1 MRKDSPLDPLLSKAV
16 QHILAATMMQPER
29 WWYLSDLAKHLH
41 RRPSSLQSPLSA
53 LVESGILRR
62 REDGNRVYFQP
73 DPDCPFLPEL
83 TGIILKTVGLVDV
96 LRKLLAPFQERIECA
111 FVYGSVARAEELSS
125 SDIDLMVIG
134 AASRFDLT
142 TALKEAEDR
151 LGRPVNATVYKPD
164 EFAKKL
170 KADNHFLR
178 AVLDREKL
186 FVVGD
191 EHDLE
196 RASKAKTS
204 RGRARDQAGT

>member
-1 MRKDSPLDPLLSKAV
+1 MRKDGPLDSLLSKSV
-16 QHILAATMMQPER
+16 QHILAATMMQPQR
-29 WWYLSDLAKHLH
+29 WWYLSDLAKHLD

-53 LVESGILRR
+53 LVQSGILRR

-73 DPDCPFLPEL
+73 DPECPFLSEL
-83 TGIILKTVGLVDV
+83 KGMILKTVGLVDV
-96 LRKLLAPFQERIECA
+96 LRELLESFRDRIGCA

-125 SDIDLMVIG
+125 SDIDLMVVG
-134 AASRFDLT
+134 AASRFDLSS
-142 TALKEAEDR
+142 ALREAEVR

-170 KADNHFLR
+170 KVGNHFLR
-178 AVLDREKL
+178 AVLDRKKL

-196 RASKAKTS
+196 RASTAKTS
-204 RGRARDQAGT
+204 RGRARKQARA